1 MHYTLQKFVNFWLN
15 WLCIIPISLDYKTIS
30 GGNYQNKPP
39 IPRHTRKPVWV
50 AKSLFKAIFSTSGHH
65 VKIFVKVKGHFG
77 IFLHRLHKVP
87 LKVFVFSLK
96 KIFGNVSFRPQ
107 KLVYVMLNVKN
118 CPRDS
123 FKMCASTSKDTC
135 LDMLVKTKEILSWNL
150 RSFEW
155 DI

>member
-1 MHYTLQKFVNFWLN
+1 MRQYPGEITRRSPPSQ
-15 WLCIIPISLDYKTIS
+15 DTR
-30 GGNYQNKPP
+30 GNQFG
-39 IPRHTRKPVWV
+39 V

-118 CPRDS
+118 CPGDS
-123 FKMCASTSKDTC
+123 FMMCASTSKDTR
-135 LDMLVKTKEILSWNL
+135 LDMLVKAWEILS
-150 RSFEW
+150 
-155 DI
+155 